1 MRPEAADAALWKEF
15 AETRSEGC
23 RKRIVKRY
31 LPLIR
36 YVVGRMVV
44 TPPSGLDYE
53 DLLSFGIFG
62 LLDAIERFDLSKGF
76 SFQTDDRSEERRVGK
91 ECRSRWSPYH

>member
-1 MRPEAADAALWKEF
+1 MCPEAADAALWKEY

-23 RKRIVKRY
+23 RERIVKRY
-31 LPLIR
+31 LPLIK

-62 LLDAIERFDLSKGF
+62 LLDAIERGENDPRTNQPFAQGVRGLL
-76 SFQTDDRSEERRVGK
+76 VGI
-91 ECRSRWSPYH
+91 